1 MRAGDLVCLA
11 YGSGYRD
18 ERQYPDPERCDI
30 ARKPRGHLGF
40 GGGVHACLGTAIA
53 RLSVKIAFEEFHP
66 AFPDYR
72 RVQEQ
77 LAWMPSSTI
86 RSPLVLNLAAR

>member
-1 MRAGDLVCLA
+1 MHTGDFVCLA
-11 YGSGYRD
+11 YGSGNRD
-18 ERQYPDPERCDI
+18 DRQWANPDAYDI

-53 RLSVKIAFEEFHP
+53 RLAVRIAFEEFHRVVP
-66 AFPDYR
+66 EYS

-77 LAWMPSSTI
+77 LAWMPSSTF
-86 RSPLVLNLAAR
+86 RSPLKLELQVQ